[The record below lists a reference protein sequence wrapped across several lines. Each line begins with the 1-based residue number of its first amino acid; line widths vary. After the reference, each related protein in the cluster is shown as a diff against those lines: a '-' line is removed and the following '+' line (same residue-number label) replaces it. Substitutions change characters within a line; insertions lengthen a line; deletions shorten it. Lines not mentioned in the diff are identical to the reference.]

1 MKPGIHRDNDTDFE
15 VAELGMRKQMR
26 NLLFWL
32 PQNLRRVGLS
42 PFGLALLT
50 YFASSVQHRSVRS
63 KQSASPIEI
72 QRRGLTRRRLAPHV

>member
-50 YFASSVQHRSVRS
+50 Y
-63 KQSASPIEI
+63 
-72 QRRGLTRRRLAPHV
+72 